1 MVQIYDLDNNISA
14 SVVGS
19 PVGALVVTT
28 GSNQTTLTGT
38 ITTIP
43 KGLMQG
49 TAASGGFTYFMDALP
64 GTSLA
69 GSTWRISRRG
79 SVSGLNL
86 TQWASGNDNFDK
98 IADTYATYPY
108 T

>member
-1 MVQIYDLDNNISA
+1 MQIHDPTFSYTAKVTPSGE
-14 SVVGS
+14 VVI
-19 PVGALVVTT
+19 
-28 GSNQTTLTGT
+28 TTLTGSNALTGT
-38 ITTIP
+38 ISTIP

-69 GSTWRISRRG
+69 GSLWRISRRG
-79 SVSGLNL
+79 AVSGLSL

-98 IADTYATYPY
+98 IAETYATYPY